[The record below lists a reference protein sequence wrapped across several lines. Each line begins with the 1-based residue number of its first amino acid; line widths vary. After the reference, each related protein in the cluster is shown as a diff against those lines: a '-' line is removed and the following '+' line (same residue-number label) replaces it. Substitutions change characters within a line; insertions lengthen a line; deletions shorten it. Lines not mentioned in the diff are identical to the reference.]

1 MKIISNVLEVIEG
14 LNLSCQKKKQQQQ
27 KQKEGY
33 EKERE
38 FVSTEDFFISEQAMQ
53 VNNAL

>member
-1 MKIISNVLEVIEG
+1 MEVIEG
-14 LNLSCQKKKQQQQ
+14 LNLSCQKKKQQQ

-53 VNNAL
+53 VNDAL

>member
-1 MKIISNVLEVIEG
+1 MP
-14 LNLSCQKKKQQQQ
+14 KKKKQQQ

-53 VNNAL
+53 VNNALWERRIPVAVSR

>member
-1 MKIISNVLEVIEG
+1 MP
-14 LNLSCQKKKQQQQ
+14 KKKQQQQQ

-53 VNNAL
+53 VNDAL